1 MDYRPSRSLY
11 RCEVMQ
17 QWMWRK
23 LMLYFLCSNGMVTT
37 CVYAHAL
44 YLSIVA

>member
-1 MDYRPSRSLY
+1 MEYRPSCSNY
-11 RCEVMQ
+11 IVMQ

-23 LMLYFLCSNGMVTT
+23 LMLFLCSNGMVTT

-44 YLSIVA
+44 YLRIVA